1 MTLEEKTSL
10 LPKNGW
16 VKFSLKRQLVT
27 SSVIFWIVAVSVVSL
42 AFLGFGQSYML
53 QETSQRNTQIAS
65 IIGRDL
71 NAQVAE
77 ILADA
82 RNFTRHLELLNP
94 DLSGQVGAAVSL
106 RLSAPQRY
114 RSIYFYDSQ
123 GVLRFYINDSVDN
136 LFRLTSA
143 EILARPAVPVNDSVL
158 DAYRSSRTQGTFLSE
173 VAFSPI
179 ENIPVMHLGLPLN
192 PALGT
197 VVLEID
203 LQGIWGGIQQIT
215 FGQTG
220 FVYLV
225 SRSGEIIA
233 HREPAMIGRPLP
245 EEISVLIAGNEGFV
259 EYTEAES
266 GQVVL
271 SAFSPVGGLTG
282 WGVIVQ
288 QSEADA
294 HAPIDRMAA
303 TIVALWVAMGVIGT
317 AAIFRAVSN
326 LTSPIVKLTEA
337 TNSIAATG
345 KLARISASDRTDE
358 LGQLSRSFDRMI
370 ERLQATEGKLE
381 HAAAEERNRLARD
394 LHDAVSQTLFSTC
407 IIAEVLPKLWAKNPE
422 EGRRRLDEIQRLTR
436 GALAEMRTLLFE
448 LRPQVLADA
457 DMSYLLRQLV
467 ESFNTR
473 QPTPVDLQVSE
484 ECQMTPEVKVAFY
497 RVAQEALNNIAKHAQ
512 ANHIIIQM
520 RCEGGSAV
528 LSVGDD
534 GLGFDRSAT
543 RPESLG
549 LGIMRDRARDIGADL
564 EVKSEIGR
572 GTVVNLKW
580 RLPAGEEIH
589 GGD

>member
-1 MTLEEKTSL
+1 M
-10 LPKNGW
+10 
-16 VKFSLKRQLVT
+16 
-27 SSVIFWIVAVSVVSL
+27 
-42 AFLGFGQSYML
+42 
-53 QETSQRNTQIAS
+53 
-65 IIGRDL
+65 
-71 NAQVAE
+71 
-77 ILADA
+77 
-82 RNFTRHLELLNP
+82 
-94 DLSGQVGAAVSL
+94 
-106 RLSAPQRY
+106 
-114 RSIYFYDSQ
+114 
-123 GVLRFYINDSVDN
+123 
-136 LFRLTSA
+136 
-143 EILARPAVPVNDSVL
+143 
-158 DAYRSSRTQGTFLSE
+158 
-173 VAFSPI
+173 
-179 ENIPVMHLGLPLN
+179 
-192 PALGT
+192 
-197 VVLEID
+197 
-203 LQGIWGGIQQIT
+203 
-215 FGQTG
+215 
-220 FVYLV
+220 YLV
-225 SRSGEIIA
+225 SRSGEIVA
-233 HREPAMIGRPLP
+233 HREPALIGRPLP
-245 EEISVLIAGNEGFV
+245 EELLDLIDGNEGSV

-473 QPTPVDLQVSE
+473 QPTSVDLQVSE
-484 ECQMTPEVKVAFY
+484 ECQLTPEVKVAFY

-512 ANHIIIQM
+512 ANHIMIQM
-520 RCEGGSAV
+520 RCECGSAV
-528 LSVGDD
+528 LSVSDD